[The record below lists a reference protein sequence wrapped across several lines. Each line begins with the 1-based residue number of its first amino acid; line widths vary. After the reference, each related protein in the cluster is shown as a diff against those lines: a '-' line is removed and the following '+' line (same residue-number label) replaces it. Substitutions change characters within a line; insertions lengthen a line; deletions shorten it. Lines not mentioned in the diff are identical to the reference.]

1 MAMPLAR
8 SNPDG
13 AHFRQYSDWILAAF
27 AQAGVE
33 TDMGGKL
40 FATFLAADLPIPQ
53 MTLAV

>member
-1 MAMPLAR
+1 MPLAR